1 MRHASARPSRFG
13 RRRGGSARLC
23 DRPSVATEKALSPG
37 ELGGEG
43 VQRHLRARRGEAQLS
58 SCAAG
63 FTLIEILVVVVIL
76 AVLAAAVTIAMAG
89 SGGERQLE
97 REAERLQALLGYACE
112 HAEIGG
118 RAVGLS
124 LVADGYVFS
133 QRNGETWKPFA
144 EGELRDRQWPASL
157 RAELSRDGKRI
168 EIPPQPP
175 EVPPVICFA
184 SGELTPF
191 RLELSLPDQGLRWRL
206 DGSLAGDV
214 KRERRDVPR

>member
-1 MRHASARPSRFG
+1 MLADSLSLSAVAGKARFPTRPGCMKAHRRRPG
-13 RRRGGSARLC
+13 RRVSA
-23 DRPSVATEKALSPG
+23 
-37 ELGGEG
+37 
-43 VQRHLRARRGEAQLS
+43 S
-58 SCAAG
+58 SSSRNAG

-124 LVADGYVFS
+124 FVTGGFAFS
-133 QRNGETWKPFA
+133 QRDGDTWKPFA
-144 EGELRDRQWPASL
+144 AGELRDRQWPANL
-157 RAELSRDGKRI
+157 RVELSRDGKRI

-175 EVPPVICFA
+175 EMPPVICFA

-191 RLELSLPDQGLRWRL
+191 RLELGLPDLALRWRL
-206 DGSLAGDV
+206 DGSIDGDV
-214 KRERRDVPR
+214 KRERRDVSR

>member
-1 MRHASARPSRFG
+1 MLADSPSPMLAG
-13 RRRGGSARLC
+13 
-23 DRPSVATEKALSPG
+23 KALSGGRSGDGEAWPRSPG
-37 ELGGEG
+37 
-43 VQRHLRARRGEAQLS
+43 RRGYAQPS
-58 SCAAG
+58 SRDAG

-124 LVADGYVFS
+124 LVTGGFVFS
-133 QRNGETWKPFA
+133 QRNGDTWKPFTA
-144 EGELRDRQWPASL
+144 GELRDRQWPANL
-157 RAELSRDGKRI
+157 RVELSRDGRRI

-175 EVPPVICFA
+175 EMPPVICFA

-191 RLELSLPDQGLRWRL
+191 RLELGLPDLALRWRL
-206 DGSLAGDV
+206 DGGIDGTV
-214 KRERRDVPR
+214 TRERRDVSR

>member
-1 MRHASARPSRFG
+1 MNSAAVLVVRVLRRPSCIAGSTFFRLPRPSSPTAVGEEEVRRYAPSRWKPARP
-13 RRRGGSARLC
+13 A
-23 DRPSVATEKALSPG
+23 SPD
-37 ELGGEG
+37 
-43 VQRHLRARRGEAQLS
+43 
-58 SCAAG
+58 AG

-76 AVLAAAVTIAMAG
+76 GVLAAAVTIAMAG

-112 HAEIGG
+112 HAQIGG

-124 LVADGYVFS
+124 LVAGGFVFS
-133 QRNGETWKPFA
+133 QQNGDTWKPFA
-144 EGELRDRQWPASL
+144 EGELRDRQWPANL

-191 RLELSLPDQGLRWRL
+191 RLELALPDLALRWRL
-206 DGSLAGDV
+206 DGSLDGDV
-214 KRERRDVPR
+214 KRERRDVSR